1 MRSEVDL
8 LIQELTRQGITD
20 TRVLAAMESLPR
32 EAFLSADQ
40 AGEAYE
46 NRALP
51 IDCDQTISQPYIVA
65 LMTQSLELTGNE
77 RVLEIGTGSGY
88 QTAVLAR
95 LCSHVD
101 TIERWAR
108 LANAAREALR
118 QQGIDNI
125 SYFTGDGTQGL
136 PMHAP
141 YDAILVTAAA
151 PRIPPCYWEQV
162 KLNGRLVIPIGD
174 EYSQNLMLFRKTRE
188 GWDARELCPCRFV
201 KLIGQ
206 QAWPAHSDPD
216 SGSGI

>member
-20 TRVLAAMESLPR
+20 ARVLAAMESLPR

-51 IDCDQTISQPYIVA
+51 IACDQTISQPYIVA

-95 LCSHVD
+95 LCGHVY

-108 LANAAREALR
+108 LANAAREVLR
-118 QQGIDNI
+118 QQGLDNI

-174 EYSQNLMLFRKTRE
+174 EYSQNLMQYRKTRE
-188 GWDARELCPCRFV
+188 GWDEHPLCPCRFV

-206 QAWPAHSDPD
+206 QAWPNHPDP
-216 SGSGI
+216 GSGI